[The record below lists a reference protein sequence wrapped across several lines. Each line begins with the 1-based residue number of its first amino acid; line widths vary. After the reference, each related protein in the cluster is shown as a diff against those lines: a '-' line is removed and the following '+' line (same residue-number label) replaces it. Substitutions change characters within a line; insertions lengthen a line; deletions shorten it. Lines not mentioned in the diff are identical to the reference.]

1 MDTIDKIYIINLYK
15 DVDRLNNAYKQLLK
29 YNITNYERF
38 PGINAAILSDNDI
51 NNNTTIIGKIF
62 ASRGMIGCGL
72 SHINIWKKIV
82 DNNINRTLILEDDFI
97 FKEDFLNKFNKYI
110 KKAPENFDILF
121 LNSNFIMNKNI
132 KLIDIND
139 IFYKQLFISQT
150 VGYIITLNGAKNILK
165 YINKVSYHIDVDLCI
180 RNIYNNDLNI
190 ISLKDELIYQ
200 TFDTSNNIN
209 DREFPLII
217 DKLLLNNTI
226 KYYYKTALFSI
237 YNFTI
242 NLNIILIFLMGYYI
256 FPYSLLLINIEYI
269 IKKNNINKYFQ
280 NLLILILGYIFKLKF

>member
-15 DVDRLNNAYKQLLK
+15 DVDRLNNAYKQLVK

-38 PGINAAILSDNDI
+38 AGINAAILSDNDI

-82 DNNINRTLILEDDFI
+82 ENNINRTLILEDDFI
-97 FKEDFLNKFNKYI
+97 LKDNFLNKFNKYI
-110 KKAPENFDILF
+110 KKAPEKFDILF
-121 LNSNFIMNKNI
+121 LNSNFIHNKNI

-139 IFYKQLFISQT
+139 IFYKQLFIAQT
-150 VGYIITLNGAKNILK
+150 VGYIITLDGAKKILK
-165 YINKVSYHIDVDLCI
+165 YINKVSYHIDIDICI
-180 RNIYNNDLNI
+180 RHLFNNDLNI
-190 ISLKDELIYQ
+190 ISIKDELIYQ

-209 DREFPLII
+209 DREFPLIL
-217 DKLLLNNTI
+217 DKLLYDNSI
-226 KYYYKTALFSI
+226 IYYYKAVLMSI
-237 YNFTI
+237 CDFTI
-242 NLNIILIFLMGYYI
+242 NLNIIVIFLMGYYI
-256 FPYSLLLINIEYI
+256 FPYSLLLMNIEYI
-269 IKKNNINKYFQ
+269 IKKININKYIQ